1 MRFIYFKFE
10 NFKGIEKLE
19 IDLRKNPFAKVYP
32 LVGLNESGKTTI
44 LEAIN
49 TFVYKPESL
58 AGLMTE
64 ATKEID
70 MHDLIPINKRDNFK
84 GYITIEGGLELEDM
98 DRFKIKEILEKETG
112 LTISSVGSTVTFTQR
127 YFFQNSIHDKNKDQ
141 LLWMHQFEGKQK
153 RAKSTRKLT
162 NEEALKANP
171 YIKENL
177 PSILYFPN
185 FLFEFPEKIYLEE
198 TVGDAKHK
206 FYRNIIQDILDSIG
220 NDLKIDLHLVDRIKS
235 DEENNKRNLNSVLGK
250 MNKKLTDVIFTSWNQ
265 IFGKQIRNKEIVLFS
280 GTDDNGAFLEFNIQ
294 DNVDTYRIFERSLGF
309 RWFFV
314 FLLLTQFRTYRKK
327 NKNVLFLLD
336 EPASNLHPS
345 AQTQLL
351 KSFEKLSKVIYTTH
365 SHYLINPQWL
375 ENTFVV
381 KNDAIDYDNEEEYD
395 SKQTNI
401 SIYKYR
407 EFATKFPS
415 QTSYFQ
421 PILEI
426 LDYAPSNLEFVP
438 EVVITEGKNDYYMFD
453 YFQSVINTRHPT
465 ISIIP
470 GISSTNLENI
480 ISLYLGWG
488 RNFIVLL
495 DADKEGCLQKKRY
508 LDLFG
513 ISLENRIFSYD
524 DIESDWKNKELEQ
537 LIDEGDKLSLQTK
550 CYPDSVKF
558 SKKVFHRSV
567 QELYLKQEVFNF
579 SKDTV
584 DNLNKILAFI
594 KNKLESQRIES

>member
-19 IDLRKNPFAKVYP
+19 IDLRKNPSAKVYP

-58 AGLMTE
+58 AGLMTD
-64 ATKEID
+64 AAKEID

-84 GYITIEGGLELEDM
+84 GYISIEGGLEFDDEDRTM
-98 DRFKIKEILEKETG
+98 IKAILGKETG
-112 LTISSVGSTVTFTQR
+112 LTITSVGNFVTFTQK
-127 YFFQNSIHDKNKDQ
+127 YYFQNSIHDKTKDL
-141 LLWMHQFEGKQK
+141 LLWTHEFEG
-153 RAKSTRKLT
+153 RLRKSKIRKLT
-162 NEEALKANP
+162 NAEALKANP

-198 TVGDAKHK
+198 TVDDAKHK

-220 NDLKIDLHLVDRIKS
+220 NDLKIGLHLVDRIKAD
-235 DEENNKRNLNSVLGK
+235 DENSKRNLNSVLGK

-265 IFGKQIRNKEIVLFS
+265 IFGKKIKNKEIVLFS
-280 GTDDNGAFLEFNIQ
+280 GSDEKGAYLEFNIQ

-365 SHYLINPQWL
+365 SHYLINSQWL

-407 EFATKFPS
+407 DFATKFPN
-415 QTSYFQ
+415 QTR
-421 PILEI
+421 
-426 LDYAPSNLEFVP
+426 
-438 EVVITEGKNDYYMFD
+438 T
-453 YFQSVINTRHPT
+453 
-465 ISIIP
+465 
-470 GISSTNLENI
+470 
-480 ISLYLGWG
+480 
-488 RNFIVLL
+488 
-495 DADKEGCLQKKRY
+495 
-508 LDLFG
+508 
-513 ISLENRIFSYD
+513 
-524 DIESDWKNKELEQ
+524 
-537 LIDEGDKLSLQTK
+537 
-550 CYPDSVKF
+550 
-558 SKKVFHRSV
+558 
-567 QELYLKQEVFNF
+567 YLKN
-579 SKDTV
+579 T
-584 DNLNKILAFI
+584 
-594 KNKLESQRIES
+594 